1 MYSPSTETNQYLL
14 KCRKKCRQ
22 YQNLKQ
28 KKSDIDQI
36 WQSQAKGSAV
46 SLKLTKM

>member
-1 MYSPSTETNQYLL
+1 MPQKMQTISKL
-14 KCRKKCRQ
+14 KT
-22 YQNLKQ
+22 

-36 WQSQAKGSAV
+36 WQSQAKGSVV